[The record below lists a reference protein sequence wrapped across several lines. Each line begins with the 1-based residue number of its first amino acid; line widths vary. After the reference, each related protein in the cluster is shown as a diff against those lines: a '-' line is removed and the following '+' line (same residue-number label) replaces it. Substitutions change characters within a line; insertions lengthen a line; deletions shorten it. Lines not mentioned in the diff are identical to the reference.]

1 MNNRSVHL
9 YRRWLRRL
17 GAGGLLASLMLWM
30 MPVLSVLP
38 TLAAPPADDLSP
50 PPLDALL
57 PPDAPLAAAALE
69 GDGTPGFYQTSEYM
83 IGRVAVGLI
92 LPESDG
98 SREPNQEDWT
108 DEEIAA
114 IRREVEAGLA
124 WWQQREPAA
133 RLTFTVEERIG
144 IPTGYEPIT
153 HPQYEERLWIGE
165 VMAQLGYEEDNY
177 FTQVRRYVNDLRE
190 RTGADWAFAV
200 FIVDSSADADGRF
213 ANGYFAYAYIG
224 GPFLVMTYDNDGY
237 GIHNM
242 DAVLAHEI
250 GHIFR
255 ALDQYATAGIG
266 CEITSGYLNVETQNS
281 QAGQCAMDLPSI
293 MRGGISPFFSGAI
306 DPYARGQI
314 GWWDTDDDGILDP
327 ADTTP
332 ELRLQSVEEGGD
344 RLSLGGWARD
354 LPYPSPTL
362 SDVTINTIAAVEHRL
377 DNASGWEVAEAADGA
392 FDTISETF
400 RLTLTS
406 LPVGLHTLSLRAV
419 NSVGNVSPVVT
430 HTFFIPDPVD
440 GYLNTQVDSTLGPLH
455 AEGPVTIQGL
465 STAAFGDPMPQG
477 PTVAE
482 VRYRVDDGEWQQAV
496 PQDGAFDE
504 VIEPFVILL
513 DLEPGSYVIE
523 VRTVNSDGV
532 VEVNGYAQTVTVQQ
546 RFRTFLPLVASP

>member
-57 PPDAPLAAAALE
+57 PPDAPLAATALE

-327 ADTTP
+327 A
-332 ELRLQSVEEGGD
+332 
-344 RLSLGGWARD
+344 
-354 LPYPSPTL
+354 
-362 SDVTINTIAAVEHRL
+362 
-377 DNASGWEVAEAADGA
+377 
-392 FDTISETF
+392 
-400 RLTLTS
+400 
-406 LPVGLHTLSLRAV
+406 
-419 NSVGNVSPVVT
+419 
-430 HTFFIPDPVD
+430 
-440 GYLNTQVDSTLGPLH
+440 
-455 AEGPVTIQGL
+455 
-465 STAAFGDPMPQG
+465 
-477 PTVAE
+477 
-482 VRYRVDDGEWQQAV
+482 
-496 PQDGAFDE
+496 
-504 VIEPFVILL
+504 
-513 DLEPGSYVIE
+513 
-523 VRTVNSDGV
+523 
-532 VEVNGYAQTVTVQQ
+532 
-546 RFRTFLPLVASP
+546 